1 LSEPKVSIRIREEDK
16 SEVQAVLK
24 SAAEEY
30 KKRTQKPLELVIDTT
45 YLPPGPSKGGF
56 GLTWYAAT
64 I

>member
-1 LSEPKVSIRIREEDK
+1 
-16 SEVQAVLK
+16 VLK

-30 KKRTQKPLELVIDTT
+30 KKRTQKPLELAIDTT